1 MNLHIV
7 DGYKINKL
15 TDMET
20 YLLQHKDELSSS
32 RSLKSYLIEWRAH
45 NVLYYLGLFRSHT
58 KDTDLDDHESMFR
71 RFIYWLIW
79 VFTLSFVEYNKKEK
93 YTMNNK
99 NIKSPKIGTIIRTVL
114 QILAYANQVVALIGQ
129 TTFAS
134 AVWYQ
139 WVSFGVTLAI
149 TIISY
154 WYNNDWTNF
163 AKVSSEIFDMLKDGK
178 ITEDE
183 VKKFLDN
190 HNKKGE

>member
-1 MNLHIV
+1 
-7 DGYKINKL
+7 
-15 TDMET
+15 
-20 YLLQHKDELSSS
+20 
-32 RSLKSYLIEWRAH
+32 
-45 NVLYYLGLFRSHT
+45 
-58 KDTDLDDHESMFR
+58 
-71 RFIYWLIW
+71 
-79 VFTLSFVEYNKKEK
+79 
-93 YTMNNK
+93 MNNK
-99 NIKSPKIGTIIRTVL
+99 NIKSPKIGTIVRTIL
-114 QILAYANQVVALIGQ
+114 QVLAYANQVVALIGQ

-139 WVSFGVTLAI
+139 WVTFGLTVAI

-183 VKKFLDN
+183 VKKFVDN

>member
-1 MNLHIV
+1 
-7 DGYKINKL
+7 
-15 TDMET
+15 
-20 YLLQHKDELSSS
+20 
-32 RSLKSYLIEWRAH
+32 
-45 NVLYYLGLFRSHT
+45 
-58 KDTDLDDHESMFR
+58 
-71 RFIYWLIW
+71 
-79 VFTLSFVEYNKKEK
+79 
-93 YTMNNK
+93 MNNK
-99 NIKSPKIGTIIRTVL
+99 NIKSPKIGTIVRTIL
-114 QILAYANQVVALIGQ
+114 QVLAYANQVVALIGQ

-139 WVSFGVTLAI
+139 WVSFGLTLAI

-183 VKKFLDN
+183 VKKFVDN

>member
-1 MNLHIV
+1 
-7 DGYKINKL
+7 
-15 TDMET
+15 
-20 YLLQHKDELSSS
+20 
-32 RSLKSYLIEWRAH
+32 
-45 NVLYYLGLFRSHT
+45 
-58 KDTDLDDHESMFR
+58 
-71 RFIYWLIW
+71 
-79 VFTLSFVEYNKKEK
+79 
-93 YTMNNK
+93 MNNK
-99 NIKSPKIGTIIRTVL
+99 NIKSPKIGTIVRTIL
-114 QILAYANQVVALIGQ
+114 QVLAYANQVVALIGQ

-139 WVSFGVTLAI
+139 WVTFGLTLAI

>member
-1 MNLHIV
+1 MR
-7 DGYKINKL
+7 KI
-15 TDMET
+15 
-20 YLLQHKDELSSS
+20 
-32 RSLKSYLIEWRAH
+32 IE
-45 NVLYYLGLFRSHT
+45 
-58 KDTDLDDHESMFR
+58 K
-71 RFIYWLIW
+71 
-79 VFTLSFVEYNKKEK
+79 
-93 YTMNNK
+93 
-99 NIKSPKIGTIIRTVL
+99 IKSLSKGTLVRTII

>member
-1 MNLHIV
+1 
-7 DGYKINKL
+7 
-15 TDMET
+15 
-20 YLLQHKDELSSS
+20 
-32 RSLKSYLIEWRAH
+32 
-45 NVLYYLGLFRSHT
+45 
-58 KDTDLDDHESMFR
+58 
-71 RFIYWLIW
+71 
-79 VFTLSFVEYNKKEK
+79 
-93 YTMNNK
+93 MNNK
-99 NIKSPKIGTIIRTVL
+99 NIKSPKIGTIVRTIL
-114 QILAYANQVVALIGQ
+114 QVLAYANQAVALIGQ

-139 WVSFGVTLAI
+139 WVTFGLTVAI

-183 VKKFLDN
+183 VKKFVDN

>member
-1 MNLHIV
+1 
-7 DGYKINKL
+7 
-15 TDMET
+15 
-20 YLLQHKDELSSS
+20 
-32 RSLKSYLIEWRAH
+32 
-45 NVLYYLGLFRSHT
+45 
-58 KDTDLDDHESMFR
+58 
-71 RFIYWLIW
+71 
-79 VFTLSFVEYNKKEK
+79 
-93 YTMNNK
+93 MNNK
-99 NIKSPKIGTIIRTVL
+99 NIKSPKIGTIVRTIL

-139 WVSFGVTLAI
+139 WVSFGLTLAI

-183 VKKFLDN
+183 VKKFVDN

>member
-1 MNLHIV
+1 
-7 DGYKINKL
+7 
-15 TDMET
+15 
-20 YLLQHKDELSSS
+20 
-32 RSLKSYLIEWRAH
+32 
-45 NVLYYLGLFRSHT
+45 
-58 KDTDLDDHESMFR
+58 
-71 RFIYWLIW
+71 
-79 VFTLSFVEYNKKEK
+79 
-93 YTMNNK
+93 MNNK
-99 NIKSPKIGTIIRTVL
+99 NIKSPKIGTIVRTIL
-114 QILAYANQVVALIGQ
+114 QVLAYANQIVALIGQ

-139 WVSFGVTLAI
+139 WVSFGLTLAI

-183 VKKFLDN
+183 VKKFVDN